1 MFENK
6 HTGWSKSKG
15 TTELQ
20 TKEQVQEEVYKQAAL
35 AEEQTNLAKQKSFNE
50 PYGGRDGRDGKYGD
64 KRGGRDGRD
73 RRDDG
78 KQVYL
83 AK

>member
-15 TTELQ
+15 TSELQ
-20 TKEQVQEEVYKQAAL
+20 TKEQVQEEVYKQAQL
-35 AEEQTNLAKQKSFNE
+35 AEEQTNLTKQKSFNE
-50 PYGGRDGRDGKYGD
+50 TYGGRDGKYGD
-64 KRGGRDGRD
+64 KRGGRDGKD

-78 KQVYL
+78 KQVYH